1 LYIKSLIYSLI
12 SHDFFLFVNF
22 VQGGDDELGIIHRG
36 GGDRGVICGLDL
48 GVEVKGNTVGGA
60 RARNCGNGG
69 GGEGGDYGSSSVRIQ
84 ISPFATAFIFIYYCI
99 LISMYDYI
107 SGCS

>member
-1 LYIKSLIYSLI
+1 MRCEYIVAFFVTFMIYFLI

-48 GVEVKGNTVGGA
+48 GVEGNTAGGA
-60 RARNCGNGG
+60 RTRNCGNGG
-69 GGEGGDYGSSSVRIQ
+69 GGEGGDYGSSLVRIH

-99 LISMYDYI
+99 LIFNI
-107 SGCS
+107 